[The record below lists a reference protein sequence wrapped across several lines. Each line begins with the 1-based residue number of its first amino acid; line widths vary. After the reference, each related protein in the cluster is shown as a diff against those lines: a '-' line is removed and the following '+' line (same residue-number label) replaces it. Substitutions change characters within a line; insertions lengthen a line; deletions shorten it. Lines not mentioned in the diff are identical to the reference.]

1 MTKIYICKRMHYGC
15 VNACV
20 RMSMNVYEVC
30 EYWSV
35 CVVYERVLIKCMC
48 VFGDNISASVNI

>member
-1 MTKIYICKRMHYGC
+1 MHYGC